1 MKSLAMRKTD
11 LFSYHH
17 HFGTNNFKMIW
28 VCFHFDFFNVV
39 CDVYPYPGGWFSYFV
54 DLILNM
60 LAKASTW
67 ISYVIHMQ
75 MYIIFVEC
83 VETLWIVGR
92 HVKLGETCSSLTS
105 SLVTYHNTN
114 KDA

>member
-28 VCFHFDFFNVV
+28 VCFHFDFLMLYVT
-39 CDVYPYPGGWFSYFV
+39 CILTPAGWFSYFV

-92 HVKLGETCSSLTS
+92 HHCRV
-105 SLVTYHNTN
+105 
-114 KDA
+114 